1 MHEACHLGHSS
12 VSRRAVYVKGGETNL
27 HPFRLAV
34 SSNSLCGLKQMLD
47 LGYTRLLKSQ
57 AWKWPYMGRTNVGVR
72 LVNER
77 IQHLHGLPDAH
88 AGAFLGLELNAG
100 LDIEVKCL
108 FLYQGGE
115 LAIDGCH
122 ERNRPCCSL

>member
-34 SSNSLCGLKQMLD
+34 SSNSLCSLKQMLD
-47 LGYTRLLKSQ
+47 LGYTCLLKGQ
-57 AWKWPYMGRTNVGVR
+57 AWKRPYMGRTNVGVR

-77 IQHLHGLPDAH
+77 IQHLHGLPDTH
-88 AGAFLGLELNAG
+88 AGAFLGLELDAG
-100 LDIEVKCL
+100 LDIKVESL
-108 FLYQGGE
+108 FLYQGSE
-115 LAIDGCH
+115 LANGGC
-122 ERNRPCCSL
+122 